1 MDTEVFEMD
10 FETWCAVEYN
20 NNRYNYEQ
28 ELIEHWYSSHIVSEV
43 TDWWDEFIDKEY
55 KLYYQNYN

>member
-10 FETWCAVEYN
+10 FETWCEVEYD

-28 ELIEHWYSSHIVSEV
+28 ELIEH
-43 TDWWDEFIDKEY
+43 
-55 KLYYQNYN
+55 